1 MPDFTYSQALTANQA
16 DFRPLANWKY
26 RRLPFAALVTHLV
39 RSTGTTAKLTASAG
53 ASEVNQKSPIQTG
66 GVAGT
71 PPVPQTTPVLQFVAQ
86 PFDEIVISSD
96 EPGAPPP
103 PGAGTITG
111 DPACP
116 PRWPSLPRRSGET

>member
-1 MPDFTYSQALTANQA
+1 MPHFTYSQALTATQA

-86 PFDEIVISSD
+86 PFDEIVISID
-96 EPGAPPP
+96 ETGGPPP
-103 PGAGTITG
+103 TLDGYINVEP
-111 DPACP
+111 PVP
-116 PRWPSLPRRSGET
+116 PRRPSVT